1 MFQFTRFP
9 SIRYGLAYGWQRSS
23 LPGFPIQISPDQ
35 WIFAPPRSFSQLITS
50 FIGSQC
56 QGIHPA
62 LFFAWPVIRC
72 IALHHMG
79 LGFYRIHKCLL
90 NFYYSLG
97 CYLLKDN
104 FLGCLYRHGYNLLI
118 EPFDILYFPYAI
130 FKVQCKIK
138 IETAWNACIP
148 KHVLIFDFIV
158 CLHMIGQ
165 TCLRDALYRYILTE
179 DLSVI

>member
-35 WIFAPPRSFSQLITS
+35 WLFAPPRSFSQLITS

-79 LGFYRIHKCLL
+79 LGFYRVHKCLL

-97 CYLLKDN
+97 CYLFKITSSDVSIGMIEIFRFN
-104 FLGCLYRHGYNLLI
+104 HLI
-118 EPFDILYFPYAI
+118 FCI
-130 FKVQCKIK
+130 FHMRFSRYKFHLWLNIYQSFKIK
-138 IETAWNACIP
+138 NLF
-148 KHVLIFDFIV
+148 LI
-158 CLHMIGQ
+158 LNHW
-165 TCLRDALYRYILTE
+165 
-179 DLSVI
+179 

>member
-9 SIRYGLAYGWQRSS
+9 SIRYGLAYGWQRFA

-79 LGFYRIHKCLL
+79 LGFYRVHKCLL
-90 NFYYSLG
+90 TFTI
-97 CYLLKDN
+97 LLVVT
-104 FLGCLYRHGYNLLI
+104 FLKITSSDVSIGMVN
-118 EPFDILYFPYAI
+118 I
-130 FKVQCKIK
+130 FRF
-138 IETAWNACIP
+138 N
-148 KHVLIFDFIV
+148 HLIFCIFHMRFSRYKFI
-158 CLHMIGQ
+158 CDWIFISHLKPK
-165 TCLRDALYRYILTE
+165 T
-179 DLSVI
+179 SFWS

>member
-79 LGFYRIHKCLL
+79 LGFYRVHKCLL

-104 FLGCLYRHGYNLLI
+104 FLGCLYRHDRLFTIIWY
-118 EPFDILYFPYAI
+118 LYYSVCSFQGTNFICDWI
-130 FKVQCKIK
+130 FISHLK
-138 IETAWNACIP
+138 P
-148 KHVLIFDFIV
+148 KTSFW
-158 CLHMIGQ
+158 
-165 TCLRDALYRYILTE
+165 
-179 DLSVI
+179 S